1 MQTHIQKN
9 VYIYLIAA
17 MFFWGV
23 AWPSSK
29 VLTEYTDSY
38 TLTFLKFFLSSISLI
53 PMLYFSK
60 QKLIFSKKIFKYLV
74 LSVIVLILYN
84 VLFFLGLKVGFAGF
98 GGMLVTGSNPIFTF
112 LIVAML
118 EKVDIPR
125 EKKIPLGIGILGTVI
140 MLDLYNNSI
149 ADLMREGNIL
159 FLLSSV
165 VWSILTILNATS
177 RKYVGTLVFT
187 FYLYIASS
195 LVSYVFFVP
204 NEKVIQIFEFDY
216 IFWIN
221 LLFTTVVSTGIATT
235 FYFKASTIIGA
246 NQASSFIFLVPLV
259 AMASS
264 NIIYSEVPSFSTL
277 LGGVLMIYTVWRL
290 NKKVTN

>member
-29 VLTEYTDSY
+29 ILTEYTDSY
-38 TLTFLKFFLSSISLI
+38 TLTFLKFLLSSLSLI
-53 PMLYFSK
+53 PMLYFSN
-60 QKLIFSKKIFKYLV
+60 QKLIFSKKIFKYLA

-84 VLFFLGLKVGFAGF
+84 LLFFLGLEVGFAGF

-112 LIVAML
+112 LIIAML

-125 EKKIPLGIGILGTVI
+125 EKKIPLGIGILGTII
-140 MLDLYNNSI
+140 MLDLYNNSVH
-149 ADLMREGNIL
+149 DLMKEGNIL
-159 FLLSSV
+159 FLLASITWSV
-165 VWSILTILNATS
+165 LTILNAKS

-187 FYLYIASS
+187 FYLYVASS
-195 LVSYVFFVP
+195 FVSYVFFVP
-204 NEKVIQIFEFDY
+204 NEKVVEIFEFDH

-259 AMASS
+259 ALGSS
-264 NIIYSEVPSFSTL
+264 NIMYSEVPSISTL
-277 LGGVLMIYTVWRL
+277 LGGVLMIYTVWKL
-290 NKKVTN
+290 NKKVTR

>member
-1 MQTHIQKN
+1 MQRHIDNN
-9 VYIYLIAA
+9 VYIYLVLA

-29 VLTEYTDSY
+29 ILTEYTDSY
-38 TLTFLKFFLSSISLI
+38 TLTFWKFLLSSLSLI
-53 PMLYFSK
+53 PMLYFSN
-60 QKLIFSKKIFKYLV
+60 QKLVFSKKIFKYLS
-74 LSVIVLILYN
+74 LSVIVLIVYN
-84 VLFFLGLKVGFAGF
+84 LLFFLGLEVGYAGF

-112 LIVAML
+112 LIIAII

-125 EKKIPLGIGILGTVI
+125 EKKIPLGIGIIGTMI
-140 MLDLYNNSI
+140 MLDLYNNSVS
-149 ADLMREGNIL
+149 DLMKEGNIL
-159 FLLSSV
+159 FLLASIA
-165 VWSILTILNATS
+165 WSFLTILSARS
-177 RKYVGTLVFT
+177 RKYAGTLVFT

-195 LVSYVFFVP
+195 LTSYILFVP
-204 NEKVIQIFEFDY
+204 NEKVVEIFEFDY

-259 AMASS
+259 AMGSS
-264 NIIYSEVPSFSTL
+264 NIIYAEVPSISTL
-277 LGGVLMIYTVWRL
+277 VGGALLIYTVFKL
-290 NKKVTN
+290 NKKVAK

>member
-1 MQTHIQKN
+1 LQRHIDKN
-9 VYIYLIAA
+9 VYIYLVLA

-29 VLTEYTDSY
+29 ILTEYTDSY
-38 TLTFLKFFLSSISLI
+38 TLTFWKFLLSSLSLI
-53 PMLYFSK
+53 PMLYFSN
-60 QKLIFSKKIFKYLV
+60 QKLVFSKKIFKYLF
-74 LSVIVLILYN
+74 LAVIVLIVYN
-84 VLFFLGLKVGFAGF
+84 ILFFLGLKIGYAGF

-112 LIVAML
+112 LIIAAI

-125 EKKIPLGIGILGTVI
+125 QKKIALSIGIIGTVI

-149 ADLMREGNIL
+149 DDLMREGNIL

-165 VWSILTILNATS
+165 AWSLLTILSARS
-177 RKYVGTLVFT
+177 RKHAGTLVFT
-187 FYLYIASS
+187 FYLYISSS
-195 LVSYVFFVP
+195 LTSYIFFVP
-204 NEKVIQIFEFDY
+204 NEKVVEIFEFDY

-221 LLFTTVVSTGIATT
+221 LLFTTVVSTGVATT

-259 AMASS
+259 AMGSS
-264 NIIYSEVPSFSTL
+264 NIIYSEVPSISTL
-277 LGGVLMIYTVWRL
+277 IGGALLIYTVWKL
-290 NKKVTN
+290 NKRVTK

>member
-1 MQTHIQKN
+1 
-9 VYIYLIAA
+9 

-38 TLTFLKFFLSSISLI
+38 TLTFLKFFLSSLSLI

-195 LVSYVFFVP
+195 LASYVFFVP
-204 NEKVIQIFEFDY
+204 NEKVLQIFEFDY

-246 NQASSFIFLVPLV
+246 NQASSFIFLVPIV

-264 NIIYSEVPSFSTL
+264 NIIYSEVPSISTL